1 MGKNIEKY
9 YTFLKK
15 CSTVVVTVH
24 SWAVHC
30 AAWPQAN
37 RRKRHSHTYSAC
49 PNRWERYSRTSF
61 TLMPREMENSVYRF
75 SSAIL

>member
-30 AAWPQAN
+30 AARPQAN
-37 RRKRHSHTYSAC
+37 TGMGPESGLL
-49 PNRWERYSRTSF
+49 P
-61 TLMPREMENSVYRF
+61 
-75 SSAIL
+75 